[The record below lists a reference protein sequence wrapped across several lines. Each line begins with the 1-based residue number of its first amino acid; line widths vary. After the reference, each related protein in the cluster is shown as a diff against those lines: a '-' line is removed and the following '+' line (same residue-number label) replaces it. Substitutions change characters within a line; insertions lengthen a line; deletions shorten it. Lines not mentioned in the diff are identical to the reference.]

1 MKTIWQQNTIAVK
14 TKFRAGEEEER
25 RREGGESRRRDDEER
40 RREGEGGD
48 GRRREGEGG
57 DGRRREVDG
66 GDGRRREGDQGR
78 SRAGHDDS
86 RLIFA
91 SNYVQGCFL
100 LPLSFF
106 SIPNLLCYIKVHP
119 IGDIH
124 PSIQSHLKYQSA
136 S

>member
-1 MKTIWQQNTIAVK
+1 MKTLWQQNTIAVK

-25 RREGGESRRRDDEER
+25 RREGGESRRRDDEE
-40 RREGEGGD
+40 
-48 GRRREGEGG
+48 RRREGEGG

-100 LPLSFF
+100 LPISFF
-106 SIPNLLCYIKVHP
+106 SIPNLLAH
-119 IGDIH
+119 
-124 PSIQSHLKYQSA
+124 
-136 S
+136 